1 MKEMEKA
8 RKKEIKEMG
17 ILIKEILSS
26 TDNDL
31 KSDAAKIKALLIIH
45 NFQTTEEQK
54 CGQTVENNGVG
65 FTGFDGDILT
75 SFSQQLYNT
84 ISLSPRQMEVVR
96 KRIKKYWKQIT
107 QVSINKSTPS
117 NIDKF
122 MEMWINK
129 NKYRYATGNY

>member
-26 TDNDL
+26 TDTDL

-45 NFQTTEEQK
+45 NFQTAEEK
-54 CGQTVENNGVG
+54 KRGQTVEDNGVG

-96 KRIKKYWKQIT
+96 RRIKKYWKQIT

-117 NIDKF
+117 SIDKF

-129 NKYRYATGNY
+129 NKYRYATRNY